1 MGFFDFI
8 KEGMDNHFQKKKED
22 QELVDRIRKETAI
35 QERQIFEKQMRKDAL
50 EVAIGKAKREAAEL
64 SGLKKMRAENRL
76 RNLNNPQSREGFLG
90 KMREYTQRNIARRDE
105 NLRRTAEI
113 KASLPAGNQQVPL
126 GNRKP
131 FSPSRVQTGYGLRR
145 N

>member
-1 MGFFDFI
+1 MSFFDFI
-8 KEGMDNHFQKKKED
+8 KDGVSNHFQKRKED

-35 QERQIFEKQMRKDAL
+35 QERQIFEEQMRKDAL

-90 KMREYTQRNIARRDE
+90 RMREYTQRNIARREE

-113 KASLPAGNQQVPL
+113 KAALPAGNQQVPL
-126 GNRKP
+126 ANRKP
-131 FSPSRVQTGYGLRR
+131 FSASLNQRR
-145 N
+145 W

>member
-1 MGFFDFI
+1 MSFFDWI
-8 KEGMDNHFQKKKED
+8 KDGVSNHFEKKKQD

-35 QERQIFEKQMRKDAL
+35 QERQIFEEQMRKDAL
-50 EVAIGKAKREAAEL
+50 EVAKAKAKREAAEL

-90 KMREYTQRNIARRDE
+90 KMREYTQRNIARREE

-113 KASLPAGNQQVPL
+113 KASLPTGNQQVPVASQ
-126 GNRKP
+126 KP

>member
-1 MGFFDFI
+1 MSFFDWI
-8 KEGMDNHFQKKKED
+8 KDGVSNHFEKKKQD

-35 QERQIFEKQMRKDAL
+35 QERQIFEEQMRKDAL
-50 EVAIGKAKREAAEL
+50 EVAKAKAKREAAEL

-90 KMREYTQRNIARRDE
+90 KMREYTQRNIARREE
-105 NLRRTAEI
+105 NLRRTDEI
-113 KASLPAGNQQVPL
+113 KASLPTGNQQVPVASQ
-126 GNRKP
+126 KP

>member
-8 KEGMDNHFQKKKED
+8 KEGVSNHFEKRKQD
-22 QELVDRIRKETAI
+22 QELVDRIRKETAV
-35 QERQIFEKQMRKDAL
+35 QERQIFEEQMRKDAL
-50 EVAIGKAKREAAEL
+50 EVAKAKAKKEAAEL

-90 KMREYTQRNIARRDE
+90 KMREYTQRNIARREE

-113 KASLPAGNQQVPL
+113 KASLPTGNQQVPVA
-126 GNRKP
+126 GQKP
-131 FSPSRVQTGYGLRR
+131 FSTSLNQRR
-145 N
+145 WS

>member
-1 MGFFDFI
+1 MSFFDWI
-8 KEGMDNHFQKKKED
+8 KDGVSNHFEKKKQD

-35 QERQIFEKQMRKDAL
+35 QERQIFEEQMRKDAL
-50 EVAIGKAKREAAEL
+50 EVAIAKAKREAAEL

-90 KMREYTQRNIARRDE
+90 KMREYTQRNIARREE

-113 KASLPAGNQQVPL
+113 KASLPTGNQQVPVASQ
-126 GNRKP
+126 KP
-131 FSPSRVQTGYGLRR
+131 FSTSLNQRR
-145 N
+145 WS